1 MGDIKVDIGFNPERI
16 EAGKRGEGEVLIG
29 LSNSSKD
36 KLFWCEC
43 DVRID
48 PQFSLAID
56 RDLSEGR
63 TRIGIIKPGGSANK
77 RVRFYTKQ
85 GSYPGKYKV
94 SVTMYAYDEDGAISE
109 RSDIDT
115 ELECK

>member
-1 MGDIKVDIGFNPERI
+1 MGDIKVRINFNPERI
-16 EAGKRGEGEVLIG
+16 DAGKRGEGEVLID

-43 DVRID
+43 DLHID
-48 PQFSLAID
+48 HQFSLAMD
-56 RDLSEGR
+56 RDLNEGR
-63 TRIGIIKPGGSANK
+63 TRVGIIKPGGAASK
-77 RVRFYTKQ
+77 RVRFYTKH

-94 SVTMYAYDEDGAISE
+94 SVTMYAYDEDGAIAE

-115 ELECK
+115 ELECM